1 MPDYSVIS
9 LFVILGVVYVGG
21 AILGSRLLGTKGKDY
36 KHKHVPYECGVL
48 PYGSARI
55 QFKIGYYLFAL
66 VFMVFDVEALFL
78 FPCVV
83 VYKDLVQPAVVT
95 SDAAD
100 VVASAVGS
108 AAGNAAQAA
117 SIGGTQVMLELLVF
131 IAILGLGLL
140 FAWKKGILEWE

>member
-1 MPDYSVIS
+1 MSDYAIIS
-9 LFVILGVVYVGG
+9 LFAILGIVYVGG
-21 AILGSRLLGTKGKDY
+21 AIVGSRLLGTKGRDSKF
-36 KHKHVPYECGVL
+36 KHVPIECGVL

-83 VYKDLVQPAVVT
+83 VYKEAVQSASTPIAGE
-95 SDAAD
+95 
-100 VVASAVGS
+100 VA
-108 AAGNAAQAA
+108 AAGQAIQAA
-117 SIGGTQVMLELLVF
+117 GVGGTQVMLELLVF
-131 IAILGLGLL
+131 LAILALGLL